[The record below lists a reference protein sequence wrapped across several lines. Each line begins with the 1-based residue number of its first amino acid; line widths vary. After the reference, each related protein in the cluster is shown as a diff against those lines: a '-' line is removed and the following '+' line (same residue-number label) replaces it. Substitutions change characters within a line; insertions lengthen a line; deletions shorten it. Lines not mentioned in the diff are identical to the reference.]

1 MSLRSTARIADSSRN
16 TVAKLL
22 ADAGKA
28 CSDYQDLTLRGPP
41 CMRIQCDEI
50 WAFVYAKQ
58 NTLPRAKSAPPEAGD
73 VWTWTAM
80 CAGTKLIPSWRLGDR
95 SGATAA
101 DLMDD
106 LRERLTSRV
115 QLTTDGHR
123 AYLEAVEGTFGADID
138 YAMLVKLYGKG
149 DGTDRSAEGR
159 YRPPA
164 CIGTRTEVIQ
174 GRTDADSV
182 STSYVERQNLT
193 MRMSMR
199 RYTRLTN
206 AFSKRLEYLGHS
218 VALHSMHYNFFCRIH
233 QTLRIT
239 PAMAAGVTQELL
251 EIGGYCEF
259 GGGGGSEAE
268 ATEKLQATNFKVSH
282 YLLEAMLDKVRI
294 LLYPQY

>member
-1 MSLRSTARIADSSRN
+1 MGLRSTARIADVSRN

-28 CSDYQDLTLRGPP
+28 CSDYQDLTLRGRP

-149 DGTDRSAEGR
+149 DGTDRSAEAR

-164 CIGTRTEVIQ
+164 CVGTRTEVIQ

-218 VALHSMHYNFFCRIH
+218 VALHPCITTSSAGFTRHCAL
-233 QTLRIT
+233 LRRWRL
-239 PAMAAGVTQELL
+239 A
-251 EIGGYCEF
+251 
-259 GGGGGSEAE
+259 
-268 ATEKLQATNFKVSH
+268 
-282 YLLEAMLDKVRI
+282 
-294 LLYPQY
+294 